1 MWHVWLVQ
9 TCFNYD
15 WNSEL
20 LVPIGSE
27 VQLTLWDNAGRQVA
41 DIFKG
46 YLKAGSHAQSFIA
59 QDIPS
64 GVYFVRL
71 EASGGVITRK
81 FALMK

>member
-1 MWHVWLVQ
+1 M
-9 TCFNYD
+9 
-15 WNSEL
+15 
-20 LVPIGSE
+20 PIGSE